1 MNTQKVGTFR
11 IPGCRKSVQKKP
23 VLIKCDK
30 YSLGVGESNLE
41 AEGVI
46 TLTASNA
53 TIFFIVGVVDQPS
66 KGSDLPVT
74 LRQ

>member
-1 MNTQKVGTFR
+1 MHIGKCVLSLAL
-11 IPGCRKSVQKKP
+11 CVSVM
-23 VLIKCDK
+23 LIKCDK
-30 YSLGVGESNLE
+30 YSLSVGESNLE

>member
-1 MNTQKVGTFR
+1 MRANQVLSAVR
-11 IPGCRKSVQKKP
+11 AYRKMRFELSSLYCVCVSVM
-23 VLIKCDK
+23 LIKCDK

-53 TIFFIVGVVDQPS
+53 TIFFYCWCG
-66 KGSDLPVT
+66 
-74 LRQ
+74 

>member
-1 MNTQKVGTFR
+1 M
-11 IPGCRKSVQKKP
+11 
-23 VLIKCDK
+23 LIKCDK

-53 TIFFIVGVVDQPS
+53 TIHSGFPCINFNFEIMIPK
-66 KGSDLPVT
+66 KGSKPKN
-74 LRQ
+74 LRKQTIY

>member
-1 MNTQKVGTFR
+1 M
-11 IPGCRKSVQKKP
+11 SVM
-23 VLIKCDK
+23 LIKCDK